1 MMKRQRWLIVYVLF
15 MFLAISSPY
24 WLWKLKPET
33 TLNVLI
39 INKTVPDETYRE
51 HAGLVWLLNQQKYVK
66 QDGSRYD
73 VKTDYVGFVPKTKQE
88 RPWPTSLQSYD
99 VIYVADTYGVYE
111 HDFTAEKKEGRR
123 SEKVYGGLTEQEV
136 NRLHD
141 AMFEGNKT
149 LIAEFNSFA
158 SPTERSVRETF
169 YSLLNVEW
177 TGWIGRYFP
186 KLEDDEVPVWVKENY
201 EKQYDKRYAFTGPG
215 YVLVDE
221 YDRLIIL
228 HGEEIG
234 KRGVLFTPTKNG
246 EKELGVSGSIPYSYW
261 FDIVKPL
268 YDDEVLATYT
278 LSLSKSGKDKLR
290 AIGLPT
296 TFPAIVHHRNN
307 RYDAYYFSGDYA
319 DYGDVPNIYRT
330 AGIDIWRKWTTRHDP
345 NSTASFYWKAYV
357 PMMKTIFTHIYD
369 KEKRT
374 IERTVAKTDDG
385 IQLAGRVGEQYVQVY
400 KNGKWENVLLK
411 GVNMGIAKPG
421 HFPGETAITKEQYF
435 RWFKQIGAMHANAV
449 RVYTIHPPAFYEAF
463 YEYNQ
468 IAKQPLYLFH
478 GVWINEETFLRTND
492 AFAKENTDEF
502 VAEIKRTIDIV
513 HGKAAI
519 APRPGHASGI
529 YTYDISRY
537 VLGWIFGVEWE
548 PTVVHATNMKHA
560 GLRDYEGEYVYTKG
574 ASPFEI
580 WLARMMDEA
589 IAYETK
595 TYGWQRPVSFTNWV
609 TTDLLTHPSEPLEKE
624 DFVSVNPNVIYAT
637 KAMHSGLFASYHI
650 YPYYPDFL
658 NYEPKYVN
666 YIDHRGEKNN
676 YAGYLHDMKRA
687 HRMPIVVAEF
697 GVPSSRGMTHRNV
710 YGMDQGFH
718 SEQEQGVINKKLFE
732 DIVHEQM
739 GGGFIFTWQDEWFKR
754 TWNTMDYDNPD
765 RRPFWANAQT
775 NEQQFG
781 LLSFDPTENET
792 TMIKVD
798 GRKEDWEFLRIRPA
812 FKQHGRALYMTS
824 DERYVYIRYDTT
836 VKQDKDVYIL
846 FDTILNQGQSTIL
859 DVPNVRT
866 EGVDFV
872 LHLRGEKEGRLWID
886 SYYDSFYY
894 HYGHMLRM
902 IDRLPYANKKN
913 NGVYHPIRLTLNKKL
928 QIKGKTYPFDFYE
941 TGVMTFGT
949 ANPNDE
955 AYNSL
960 TDVSV
965 SKQKDGYEI
974 RIPWALLNVKDPS
987 MHEVMGDMWKE
998 GLASSRTIAGMRVG
1012 VYENEFSYPTKEGH
1026 TLHAKQ
1032 FYTYTWDAWEEPTY
1046 HERLKRSYTIVKET
1060 YKQIEGEKR

>member
-1 MMKRQRWLIVYVLF
+1 MMKRQRWLIVYIVCI
-15 MFLAISSPY
+15 FLAISSPY
-24 WLWKLKPET
+24 WLWNIKPTT

-39 INKTVPDETYRE
+39 VNKTVPDQTYRE
-51 HAGLVWLLNQQKYVK
+51 HGGLVWLLNQQKYVK
-66 QDGSRYD
+66 PNGTRYD
-73 VKTDYVGFVPKTKQE
+73 VKKDYVGFMPTTKKE
-88 RPWPTSLQSYD
+88 RPWPTGLQSYD

-111 HDFTAEKKEGRR
+111 NDLTTKKKKGKR
-123 SEKVYGGLTEQEV
+123 SKKVYGGLTEQEV
-136 NRLHD
+136 NRLHE
-141 AMFEGNKT
+141 AMFAGNKT

-158 SPTERSVRETF
+158 SPTDPSVRNKF

-221 YDRLIIL
+221 YDRLVIL
-228 HGEEIG
+228 NKNEIG
-234 KRGVLFTPTKNG
+234 KQGVLFTPTKKG
-246 EKELGVSGSIPYSYW
+246 EKELGVSGSTPYSYW

-268 YDDEVLATYT
+268 HDEEVLATYT
-278 LSLSKSGKDKLR
+278 LSLSKSGKEKLQ

-307 RYDAYYFSGDYA
+307 RYDAYYFCGDYA
-319 DYGDVPNIYRT
+319 DQPDVPNIYQT
-330 AGIDIWRKWTTRHDP
+330 VGIDIWRKWTTPHGP

-357 PMMKTIFTHIYD
+357 PMMKTILKQASNDD
-369 KEKRT
+369 KQWS
-374 IERTVAKTDDG
+374 ERAIAKTDDG
-385 IQLAGRVGEQYVQVY
+385 IQLAGRVGEQYIQIY
-400 KNGKWENVLLK
+400 KNGKWENMLLK

-421 HFPGETAITKEQYF
+421 HFPGETAITKEEYF

-463 YEYNQ
+463 YEYNEM
-468 IAKQPLYLFH
+468 AERPLYLFH
-478 GVWINEETFLRTND
+478 GVWVNEETFLRTND

-513 HGKAAI
+513 HGRATI
-519 APRPGHASGI
+519 PPRPGHASGI
-529 YTYDISRY
+529 YRYDISPY

-624 DFVSVNPNVIYAT
+624 DFVSVNPNVIYT
-637 KAMHSGLFASYHI
+637 TNAMHSGLFASYHI

-676 YAGYLHDMKRA
+676 YAGYLHDMKRV

-710 YGMDQGFH
+710 YGMNQGFH
-718 SEQEQGVINKKLFE
+718 SEQQQGLINKKLFE

-765 RRPFWANAQT
+765 RRPFWSNAQT

-792 TMIKVD
+792 TMIKAD

-836 VKQDKDVYIL
+836 VKRDKDVYIL
-846 FDTILNQGQSTIL
+846 FDTIPNQGQSTIL

-866 EGVDFV
+866 EGIDFV

-894 HYGHMLRM
+894 HYGHMLQM
-902 IDRLPYANKKN
+902 IDRLPYVNKKN
-913 NGVYHPIRLTLNKKL
+913 NGMYHPIRLTLNKKL
-928 QIKGKTYPFDFYE
+928 QINGKTYPFDFYE

-987 MHEVMGDMWKE
+987 MHEVMGDMWQG
-998 GLASSRTIAGMRVG
+998 GLTSSKTIDGIRIG

-1060 YKQIEGEKR
+1060 YKRIEVGER